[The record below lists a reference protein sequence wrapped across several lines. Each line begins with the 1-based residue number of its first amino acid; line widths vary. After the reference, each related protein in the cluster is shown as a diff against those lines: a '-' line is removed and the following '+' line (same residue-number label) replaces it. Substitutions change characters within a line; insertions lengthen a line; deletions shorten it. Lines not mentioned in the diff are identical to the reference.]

1 MSEEDVNL
9 VVDFT
14 NHVLGSSGLDLKAAA
29 DHAEDGLKIQVC
41 GEDVALLLGHN
52 AELLDALEY
61 LGNRVLARASGE
73 ETRLIFDSLGY
84 RARREKELRL
94 MAEKAAEKVR
104 LSRIPFSFDPM
115 IPNERRIIHLALSNG
130 SQHGK
135 EFRAR
140 SRCSCWISNSR
151 VVFDYSRERDLR
163 LPEALGRLKNTF
175 DVASGPSSRHRRV
188 GPDSLHTIARGIT
201 SERSA
206 PRRF

>member
-14 NHVLGSSGLDLKAAA
+14 NQVLGSSGLDLKAG
-29 DHAEDGLKIQVC
+29 AEHTDDGLKIQVR

-61 LGNRVLARASGE
+61 LGNRVLARASGDE
-73 ETRLIFDSLGY
+73 ARLVFDSSGY

-115 IPNERRIIHLALSNG
+115 TPNERRIIHLTLANDSSVTTESQGNG
-130 SQHGK
+130 ENRK
-135 EFRAR
+135 
-140 SRCSCWISNSR
+140 
-151 VVFDYSRERDLR
+151 V
-163 LPEALGRLKNTF
+163 
-175 DVASGPSSRHRRV
+175 
-188 GPDSLHTIARGIT
+188 TI
-201 SERSA
+201 RSA
-206 PRRF
+206 K